1 MDMHNWKN
9 YELIVFDL
17 DNTLT
22 GSKIPMER
30 SMSFLFTQLLD
41 MSRVAVISGGNFE
54 EFDTDLI
61 GPLPKTSKFSNLH
74 IFPMDGTAYYKWNG
88 DGWKQMYLEALKPAE
103 VKKITQAFEEAL
115 KETNFHVEKI
125 TGELIENRV
134 SAVVFSALGQKA
146 ALGVKLAWDPD
157 KNKRNEIK
165 RLLDQKIPEFEVSVA
180 GTTSIDVTAKG
191 LDKAYGIQKMV
202 EYLKVP
208 VEKMIF
214 IGDAL
219 FPGGNDDAVK
229 KTGIQTLKVEG
240 PEDTKKIIHEI
251 INTINQNA

>member
-1 MDMHNWKN
+1 MNIRNWKN
-9 YELIVFDL
+9 YELVVFDL

-30 SMSFLFTQLLD
+30 DMAFLFTQLLD

-61 GPLPKTSKFSNLH
+61 KPLPKTSKFSNLH
-74 IFPMDGTAYYKWNG
+74 VFPMDGTGYYKWNG
-88 DGWKQMYLEALKPAE
+88 DGWKQVYLEALKPAE
-103 VKKITQAFEEAL
+103 VKKIKKAFEEAL
-115 KETNFHVEKI
+115 KETNFQVEKI
-125 TGELIENRV
+125 TGELIENRE
-134 SAVVFSALGQKA
+134 SSIVFSALGQKA
-146 ALGVKLAWDPD
+146 ALEDKLAWDPD
-157 KNKRNEIK
+157 KSKRNEIK
-165 RLLDQKIPEFEVSVA
+165 RLLDEKIPEYEVSVA

-191 LDKAYGIQKMV
+191 LDKAYGIKKMV

-208 VEKMIF
+208 IEKMIF

-229 KTGIQTLKVEG
+229 KTGIETLKVEG

-251 INTINQNA
+251 INTKNQNA